1 MKAYL
6 LRKLRAFYEET
17 DGVVTLEAVIYA
29 PMLLGL
35 FMMMITLFDA
45 FHTNNL
51 SQKAAYAIADAISR
65 ETNPIDDDYID
76 GMESLYKLMTHTNAG
91 NGQEYGL
98 RVSVISRSPT
108 SDDLEVDWSV
118 IRGTTFTRAM
128 QTSDV
133 AGESGKYPD
142 LHTEERLILVESTTK
157 IDVPGGLKGSEDR
170 EVSKATREPRFS
182 FDDFTMNAYVFSRPR
197 FATKVCWNRCN

>member
-6 LRKLRAFYEET
+6 LRKLRAFYDET
-17 DGVVTLEAVIYA
+17 DGVVTLEAIIYA

-65 ETNPIDDDYID
+65 ETTPVDDDFID
-76 GMESLYKLMTHTNAG
+76 GMESLYQLMTHTNAG

-98 RVSVISRSPT
+98 RITVISRSPT
-108 SDDLEVDWSV
+108 SNDLEVDWSEL
-118 IRGTTFTRAM
+118 RGTTFTREM

-133 AGESGKYPD
+133 AGQSDNYPM
-142 LHTEERLILVESTTK
+142 LQTEERVILVESTTK

-170 EVSKATREPRFS
+170 AVSQVTREPRFS

-197 FATKVCWNRCN
+197 FAPQVCWERCS